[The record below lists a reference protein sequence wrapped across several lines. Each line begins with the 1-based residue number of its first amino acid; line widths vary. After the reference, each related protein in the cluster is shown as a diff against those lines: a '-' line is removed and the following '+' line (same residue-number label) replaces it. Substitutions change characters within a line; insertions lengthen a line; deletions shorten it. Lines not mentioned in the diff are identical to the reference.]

1 MNIPYNTIYIY
12 IIYTYVRYIY
22 IYNKILIAI
31 DWCFLVY
38 DDSLGAQI
46 CAELEM
52 RRPGPPDP
60 VKRGLM
66 EWTAPGLFQHDA
78 NDGDTNH
85 GETHVEVWAIT
96 AITNKE
102 YLCSKIL
109 LHNMWTYYS
118 PIMEHGDPT
127 IYSTNLSKH
136 GGLTRSWQFE
146 WYGCWSTIGL
156 KQLGHLVFRQKIVET
171 IWVCLK
177 IVYPYTQWLMIIIPT
192 KWL

>member
-1 MNIPYNTIYIY
+1 MLSGLWRFTRRSDLCGAGDEKTWSTGPGEAWLDGMDGA
-12 IIYTYVRYIY
+12 R
-22 IYNKILIAI
+22 AI
-31 DWCFLVY
+31 STRCQRW
-38 DDSLGAQI
+38 
-46 CAELEM
+46 
-52 RRPGPPDP
+52 
-60 VKRGLM
+60 
-66 EWTAPGLFQHDA
+66 
-78 NDGDTNH
+78 DTNH